1 MEQRAVCESLH
12 YNCQCL
18 CSHFNYLNHSLGRNV
33 QWMVHCWKY
42 KTCITLHWNQKLVT
56 YTLFWHPPPKK
67 PKPFHYPDL
76 SIQKHMSVSALFSNN
91 LAVVVDYLTIQ
102 SLSVKNQF
110 ALSAKP
116 KACQM
121 LFFSYLFLNLI
132 QVNYIFSDNK
142 HNIIY
147 LSYLLLATNF
157 KGIFIWQSVIQVF
170 LVEFYRIPFSLSHFP
185 PVYCL
190 VYVIGFMNMVNVQRK
205 TWILMLSMNFKPWQK
220 TAKD

>member
-1 MEQRAVCESLH
+1 MSVFTFQLPKPFTWQECSMNGPLLKIQNMHNSSLEP
-12 YNCQCL
+12 
-18 CSHFNYLNHSLGRNV
+18 
-33 QWMVHCWKY
+33 
-42 KTCITLHWNQKLVT
+42 KTCNIYLILT
-56 YTLFWHPPPKK
+56 PPPKK
-67 PKPFHYPDL
+67 TKPFHYPDL

>member
-1 MEQRAVCESLH
+1 ML
-12 YNCQCL
+12 NI
-18 CSHFNYLNHSLGRNV
+18 HFKLMWNKGLYVNHS
-33 QWMVHCWKY
+33 
-42 KTCITLHWNQKLVT
+42 
-56 YTLFWHPPPKK
+56 
-67 PKPFHYPDL
+67 
-76 SIQKHMSVSALFSNN
+76 
-91 LAVVVDYLTIQ
+91 TII
-102 SLSVKNQF
+102 
-110 ALSAKP
+110 ALSAKHTSE
-116 KACQM
+116 ACQM
-121 LFFSYLFLNLI
+121 LFFSYLYLNLI

-147 LSYLLLATNF
+147 LSYLLLATNS